1 MNPTSPY
8 LLALLLCA
16 GLATALAQD
25 RPAPPPGAEG
35 EEFVLDGPERR
46 PVDTLDAELPA
57 SGPEP
62 VDTSAGFFRK
72 VFQPGFPNPERAAA
86 LSFVLPGAGQV
97 YNKRFAW
104 LKVPVIATG
113 YGLLIYSGEFN
124 RDLKNRYDAAYEFRL
139 DEANAG
145 IPTEFDRAPFFT
157 DERTLRIRRD
167 EAGKNFQLSYIG
179 LVLFHL
185 VQTLEAYTTAHLLEF
200 DMDESLSLQPSVAP
214 PPAGVGP
221 VRPALTLTWRP
232 QGRLGR

>member
-1 MNPTSPY
+1 MTRRATC
-8 LLALLLCA
+8 LLAVLSLSVTI
-16 GLATALAQD
+16 GLAQD
-25 RPAPPPGAEG
+25 RPQPVEDAGDDEY
-35 EEFVLDGPERR
+35 VLDGPERR
-46 PVDTLDAELPA
+46 LVDSLDAELPA
-57 SGPEP
+57 GGPEP

-72 VFQPGFPNPERAAA
+72 VFRPGYPNPERAAA

-104 LKVPVIATG
+104 VKVPVIAVG
-113 YGLLIYSGEFN
+113 YGFLVYSGVQN
-124 RDLKNRYDAAYEFRL
+124 GNLYNRL
-139 DEANAG
+139 DEAYDNRVSFPN
-145 IPTEFDRAPFFT
+145 IRTEFDPPSFLLS
-157 DERTLRIRRD
+157 EEVLRIRRD
-167 EAGKNFQLSYIG
+167 EVNKNFQLSYIG